1 LFAGGLA
8 RRSTPGFLF
17 RFEDFRTFR
26 QARNALEST
35 QGRSSLTTEEAGK
48 NAKHFVPTLVG
59 TRRSVLVRKF
69 CSRERIVERNKGE
82 LSAWSFRE
90 KASRGGD
97 VPGKFYGQATK
108 GVWWMPWRQKAMK
121 DVASCDKPR
130 GAASRL

>member
-1 LFAGGLA
+1 MW
-8 RRSTPGFLF
+8 
-17 RFEDFRTFR
+17 
-26 QARNALEST
+26 
-35 QGRSSLTTEEAGK
+35 
-48 NAKHFVPTLVG
+48 
-59 TRRSVLVRKF
+59 
-69 CSRERIVERNKGE
+69 KGE
-82 LSAWSFRE
+82 LSAQKTLRE

>member
-1 LFAGGLA
+1 M
-8 RRSTPGFLF
+8 
-17 RFEDFRTFR
+17 FRTFR
-26 QARNALEST
+26 QARNALGGT
-35 QGRSSLTTEEAGK
+35 QGRGSLTTEEAGK
-48 NAKHFVPTLVG
+48 NAKRFAPTFC
-59 TRRSVLVRKF
+59 RNECEAFLVRKF
-69 CSRERIVERNKGE
+69 CSRERIVERKKGE
-82 LSAWSFRE
+82 LSARNFRE